1 MSTVGEVLERY
12 GVGISEEDLAG
23 LLGEALEAEGRAAA
37 TGLSRREAEFVA
49 QHSGLAMS
57 AADVRSDPPP
67 VVARLAT
74 ELGALARSV
83 STEELARHWGLD
95 GSRVRHR
102 ARDGALYS
110 VRVGRTLRFPLWQF
124 DEHYR
129 PVPGLAAVLRA
140 LPEGLHPAEV
150 EGWMIT
156 PNTNLV
162 VDDEPVSARD
172 WLLRGGDLP
181 AVTELAQSIDRW

>member
-1 MSTVGEVLERY
+1 MSTVAEVLERY
-12 GVGISEEDLAG
+12 GVGISEEDLAE
-23 LLGEALEAEGRAAA
+23 LLSEALEAEGRAAA
-37 TGLSRREAEFVA
+37 TGLSRPEAEFLA
-49 QHSGLAMS
+49 EHSGLKMS
-57 AADVRSDPPP
+57 ARDVQNGRPP
-67 VVARLAT
+67 VVGRLAT

-83 STEELARHWGLD
+83 STEELARRWELD

-110 VRVGRTLRFPLWQF
+110 VRVGRSLRFPLWQF
-124 DEHYR
+124 DEQFH
-129 PVPGLAAVLRA
+129 PVPGLATVLRA

-150 EGWMIT
+150 EGWMT
-156 PNTNLV
+156 SPNTNLV

-172 WLLRGGDLP
+172 WLLRGGGLP